1 MLSYRAT
8 FDALRSATTASIGTN
23 YAIIG
28 SASSYPIVAVKFTNL
43 TNGDVVVSLDGT
55 TDMLYIASNSF
66 TLYDLRTNAAYCTDF
81 MLPVGTAFLVK
92 DGSTIGTTGTFYI
105 ETLIAKQISGGA

>member
-43 TNGDVVVSLDGT
+43 TNGDVVVSLDGS
-55 TDMLYIASNSF
+55 TDMLYVAANAF
-66 TLYDLRTNAAYCTDF
+66 TLFDLRTNAAFNTDY
-81 MLPVGTAFLVK
+81 MMPVGTAFFVK
-92 DGSTIGTTGTFYI
+92 DGSVIGTSGTFYI
-105 ETLIAKQISGGA
+105 ETLVAKQVGAAP